1 MPRPSVFRRLV
12 TSFALLAIGVA
23 RLEAAET
30 GSVDYTNDIRPIL
43 SENCFYCHGPDAN
56 KRKAKLRLDER
67 AEAIKAKAFI
77 PGRPDDS
84 ALIKRIFSQDPE
96 EVMPPPT
103 SHRSLTPAQRETLRR
118 WIAEGAVYQP
128 HWTFVTPI
136 QPPLPNVGEV
146 NPIDAFI
153 VAKLK
158 TLGLQLSPEAPKT
171 TLLRRVSLD
180 LTGLPPTPEEINHFL
195 NDARADA
202 YERQVDRLM
211 QSVHYGERMALPWL
225 DAARYADSNG
235 FQQDGDTFQWVWR
248 DWLVRQLNA
257 DLPFDQLSTQMLAGD
272 LLANA
277 TLEQKIATGFNRNH
291 ILNGEGGNI
300 AEEQRYTSLFDRVD
314 ATATTWLGLTMACAQ
329 CHDHKYDPITQKDY
343 YSLLDAFNHVPE
355 RGVPSG
361 GPSRF
366 RLDQPVV
373 EYPNAEQQAKLTAL
387 EKTFNEKNQAFFT
400 LRNQAYQTWL
410 QQADKPKD
418 KIPSELQA
426 LLTPGHALTKDENKK
441 VLDYYVKNIF
451 PEARKKIPAIQEIDQ
466 AKAALDQFRTSENL
480 PRVMVMS
487 DVQPRETNI
496 LYRGAYLSKKEK
508 VTFNTP
514 AFLPPLPPQA
524 PANRLGFAQWL
535 FAPENPLTARV
546 QVNRQ
551 WQLFFG
557 KGIVRTSEDLG
568 VQSEQPTHR
577 ELLDWLAVEFRKSGW
592 KTKALQRLIVTSK
605 TYRQS
610 SHISPELLQK
620 DPDNKWLARAPRLR
634 LPSMLLRDL
643 ALTASGLLNPQIG
656 GAPVY
661 PYMPPAPWESLAI
674 TKERDFT
681 YPTSKGPDLYRR
693 SLYTF
698 WRRTIAPVN
707 MFDTASRQTC
717 RVRTA
722 TTSSPLHALTMLN
735 DPTWVEASRALAQ
748 VVWHE
753 GSDDATRLSAAFKRI
768 LGRNPQSNE
777 ALLLQNLLSHQ
788 REIYRQDLLAAEA
801 LLKLGESTRDQR
813 IPAIEHAA
821 LTAACLGL
829 FNLDAAITRE

>member
-12 TSFALLAIGVA
+12 TSFAVLAIGVVK
-23 RLEAAET
+23 LGAAET

-67 AEAIKAKAFI
+67 AEALKAKAFT

-84 ALIKRIFSQDPE
+84 ELIKRIFSQDPE

-180 LTGLPPTPEEINHFL
+180 LTGLPPTPEEITHFL

-387 EKTFNEKNQAFFT
+387 EKNFNEKNQAFFT

-410 QQADKPKD
+410 QQPDKPKD
-418 KIPSELQA
+418 KIPAELQA

-441 VLDYYVKNIF
+441 VLDYYIKNIF
-451 PEARKKIPAIQEIDQ
+451 PEARKKIPAVLAIDQ

-514 AFLPPLPPQA
+514 AFLPPPPPQA

-605 TYRQS
+605 TYRQT
-610 SHISPELLQK
+610 SHVSPELLQK

-753 GSDDATRLSAAFKRI
+753 GSDDTTRLSAAFKRI
-768 LGRNPQSNE
+768 LGRDPQSTE
-777 ALLLQNLLSHQ
+777 TVLLQNLLSHQ
-788 REIYRQDLLAAEA
+788 REIYRQDLPAAEA